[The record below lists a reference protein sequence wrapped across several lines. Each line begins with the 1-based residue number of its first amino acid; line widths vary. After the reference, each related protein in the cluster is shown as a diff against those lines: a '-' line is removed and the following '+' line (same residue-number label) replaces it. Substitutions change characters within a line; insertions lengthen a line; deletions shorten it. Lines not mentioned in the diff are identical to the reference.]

1 MRVSDTDKNQPSTNP
16 FQKVEFAGILSCVH
30 CGLCLDYCPTYRE
43 LGLEQDSPR
52 GRLYLMRGLWE
63 NELKLTQEVIEPLS
77 RCLDCR
83 ACETACPSNIQ
94 YGDLLEKT
102 RGIIQENHP
111 QNPKEKILR
120 RLFLKGLLTSPFL
133 LKIMSKVM
141 QLYALLNIPRLITD
155 TFLSRVLPHSIV
167 LGQYMLPRFSG
178 KSFKETSLKWGDL
191 LPSYNRGR
199 KYKVGFFSGCVMDVS
214 ELETHEASVKLLQAA
229 GCEVVV
235 PQNQCCCGA
244 LHVHNGDRSTATE
257 LARKNLNAFSKI
269 DFHSIITNA
278 AGCGTQLKE
287 YHNLISP
294 ADSSFDKE
302 RFLFEQ
308 KIVDIL
314 EFLSMVPG
322 FIENL
327 SWKDSSE
334 TILYDAP
341 CHLKHGQGVDKN
353 PQALLN
359 QLPGVK
365 LIPLKES
372 DWCCGS
378 AGIYNL
384 LQPDLAQSILKRK
397 TDLIQNSLVQYPDA
411 TTLVTGNP
419 GCLFQIRAGVQLN
432 KIPLRVI
439 HPVVFMF
446 ERLLNR

>member
-1 MRVSDTDKNQPSTNP
+1 MRISDTDKNQQPFNP
-16 FQKVEFAGILSCVH
+16 FRNVGFEGILSCVH

-63 NELKLTQEVIEPLS
+63 NELKLTQEVIDPLN

-94 YGDLLEKT
+94 YGVLLEKT

-111 QNPKEKILR
+111 QSLKEKILR
-120 RLFLKGLLTSPFL
+120 RLFLKGLLTSPSL
-133 LKIMSKVM
+133 LKIVSKVM
-141 QLYALLNIPRLITD
+141 QLYSLLNIPRLITD
-155 TFLSRVLPHSIV
+155 TFLSRVLPQSIV
-167 LGQYMLPRFSG
+167 LGQHMLPRFSG
-178 KSFKETSLKWGDL
+178 KSFKEISLKRGDL
-191 LPSYNRGR
+191 LPTHNLTR

-244 LHVHNGDRSTATE
+244 LHVHNGDRATASE

-269 DFHSIITNA
+269 DFQTIITNA

-314 EFLSMVPG
+314 EFLSTFPD

-327 SWKDSSE
+327 SWEKNSE
-334 TILYDAP
+334 IILYDAP

-384 LQPDLAQSILKRK
+384 LQPELAQSILKRK
-397 TDLIQNSLVQYPDA
+397 IELIQNSITQNPEV

-419 GCLFQIRAGVQLN
+419 GCLFQIRAGVQAGN
-432 KIPLRVI
+432 IPLRVI
-439 HPVVFMF
+439 HPIVFMA
-446 ERLLNR
+446 ERLVDC